1 MCRHFFVASPDAFFN
16 NGMLNSLR
24 GGGKRTKKHNAKA
37 AHSSAGFT
45 LIELMVV
52 SAIFM
57 VLSSVV
63 LSANT
68 RFGNKVVLQ
77 NLAHEM
83 ALTVREAQVYG
94 IAVRRF
100 SGSNFD
106 VGYGMYFTPSSGE
119 SQTVYQLFGD
129 VIVNGV
135 YDPGETVRTMTF
147 ASGYSIVDICARDAS
162 SSIETCSLPEIHI
175 LFYRPEPDALIRR
188 AAGAPTDDRVR
199 IVLESPRGARSEV
212 HIEASG
218 QIAVQ

>member
-1 MCRHFFVASPDAFFN
+1 MSRLVRHITTHTN
-16 NGMLNSLR
+16 
-24 GGGKRTKKHNAKA
+24 KRRALAVHV
-37 AHSSAGFT
+37 SAGFT
-45 LIELMVV
+45 LIELLVV

-68 RFGNKVVLQ
+68 QFGNRVILQ

-106 VGYGMYFTPSSGE
+106 VGYGMYFVPSVDE
-119 SQTVYQLFGD
+119 NQTVYQLFGD
-129 VIVNGV
+129 VVANGV
-135 YDPGETVRTMTF
+135 YDAGETVRTMTL
-147 ASGYSIVDICARDAS
+147 ASGYRIVDLCARDAS
-162 SSIETCSLPEIHI
+162 SSIETCGLSEIHV
-175 LFYRPEPDALIRR
+175 LFYRPEPDAIIRR
-188 AAGAPTDDRVR
+188 VSGTPTDDRVR
-199 IVLESPRGARSEV
+199 IIIESPRGTRAEV
-212 HIEASG
+212 IIEASG